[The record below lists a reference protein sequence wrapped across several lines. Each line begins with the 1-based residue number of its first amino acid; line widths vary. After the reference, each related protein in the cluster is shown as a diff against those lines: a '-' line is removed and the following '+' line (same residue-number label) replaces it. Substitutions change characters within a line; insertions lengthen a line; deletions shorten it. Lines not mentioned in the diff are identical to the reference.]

1 MRKIEIHTFSERT
14 SGSKSFRV
22 SPMRLV
28 VMGICFVLAVVGF
41 VLFSP
46 VKIVDSVADGDAV
59 SVYRQNRGISREIKK
74 VRESVDETILRAE
87 ETKLLRDSTVKLS
100 GLGFT
105 LDDALADDG
114 ANGLYP
120 RKSIREIETTFKNL
134 LNGVEKNPALA
145 ASIPVLHPL
154 KNGHA
159 VRNRFEMIHD
169 PFTEIDLPHRGIDF
183 VADVGD
189 TVYAT
194 GAGVV
199 AEVRSHRGFGLSV
212 KIEHTPGIK
221 TFYAHLGQSL
231 VQQGERVH
239 RGSPI
244 AIVNE
249 SGRESGVGLHYEIR
263 VNGVPVNPEDYFI
276 TK

>member
-1 MRKIEIHTFSERT
+1 MRKIEIHIFSERT
-14 SGSKSFRV
+14 SGNRNYRV
-22 SPMRLV
+22 SPLR
-28 VMGICFVLAVVGF
+28 F
-41 VLFSP
+41 VLFGVCVLLAVAGFVFFSP
-46 VKIVDSVADGDAV
+46 MQIVDNVSDGSIL
-59 SVYRQNRGISREIKK
+59 SVYRQNRVIKNEIKN
-74 VRESVDETILRAE
+74 VRATVDESILKAE
-87 ETKLLRDSTVKLS
+87 ETKLLRDSAMKLS

-105 LDDALADDG
+105 LEESFGDENVDWSS
-114 ANGLYP
+114 
-120 RKSIREIETTFKNL
+120 RKSLREIETSLKRL
-134 LNGVEKNPALA
+134 LAGLEKDTALA

-194 GAGVV
+194 GAGLVS
-199 AEVRSHRGFGLSV
+199 EVRPHRGFGLS
-212 KIEHTPGIK
+212 IK
-221 TFYAHLGQSL
+221 VDHSVHARTFYAHLGKAL
-231 VQQGERVH
+231 VHQGDWVR
-239 RGSPI
+239 RGEPI
-244 AIVNE
+244 AVVDE

-263 VNGVPVNPEDYFI
+263 IDGVPVNPEEFFI

>member
-14 SGSKSFRV
+14 SGSKTFRV
-22 SPMRLV
+22 TPLRIAV
-28 VMGICFVLAVVGF
+28 FVICLVLAVVGF
-41 VLFSP
+41 VIFSP
-46 VKIVDSVADGDAV
+46 MRIASNISDGDAL
-59 SVYRQNRGISREIKK
+59 SVYRQNRGINREIRK

-87 ETKLLRDSTVKLS
+87 EIKLLRDSAVKLS

-105 LDDALADDG
+105 LDDALYDESVDVSH
-114 ANGLYP
+114 
-120 RKSIREIETTFKNL
+120 RKSIREIEKSFKNL
-134 LNGVEKNPALA
+134 LSAIESNPALA

-183 VADVGD
+183 VAEVGD

-212 KIEHTPGIK
+212 KIEHTPGVK

-231 VQQGERVH
+231 VQPGERVH

-244 AIVNE
+244 AIINE

-263 VNGVPVNPEDYFI
+263 LNGVPVNPEDYFI

>member
-1 MRKIEIHTFSERT
+1 MRKIEIHTFSDRT
-14 SGSKSFRV
+14 SGSKTFRV
-22 SPMRLV
+22 TPLRLV
-28 VMGICFVLAVVGF
+28 ITGVCIVLAIVGF

-46 VKIVDSVADGDAV
+46 MKIVDSFADGDAM
-59 SVYRQNRGISREIKK
+59 SVYRQNRGINREIRK

-87 ETKLLRDSTVKLS
+87 ETKLLRDSAVKLS

-105 LDDALADDG
+105 LDDTLADDG
-114 ANGLYP
+114 TRDLYP

-134 LNGVEKNPALA
+134 LSGIEKNPALA

-194 GAGVV
+194 GGGVV

-212 KIEHTPGIK
+212 KIDHMPGIK
-221 TFYAHLGQSL
+221 TFYAHLGHAL
-231 VQQGERVH
+231 VQQGECVH

-244 AIVNE
+244 AIINE

>member
-14 SGSKSFRV
+14 SGSKTFRV
-22 SPMRLV
+22 TPLRIAV
-28 VMGICFVLAVVGF
+28 FVICLVLAVVGF
-41 VLFSP
+41 VIFSP
-46 VKIVDSVADGDAV
+46 MRIASNISDGDAL
-59 SVYRQNRGISREIKK
+59 SVYRQNRGINREIRK

-87 ETKLLRDSTVKLS
+87 EIKLLRDSAVKLS

-105 LDDALADDG
+105 LDDALYDESVDVSH
-114 ANGLYP
+114 
-120 RKSIREIETTFKNL
+120 RKSIREIEKSFKNL
-134 LNGVEKNPALA
+134 LSAIESNPALA

-194 GAGVV
+194 GGGVV

-212 KIEHTPGIK
+212 KIDHMPGIK
-221 TFYAHLGQSL
+221 TFYAHLGHAL

-244 AIVNE
+244 AIINE

>member
-14 SGSKSFRV
+14 SGSKTFRV
-22 SPMRLV
+22 TPLRIAV
-28 VMGICFVLAVVGF
+28 FVICLVLAVVGF
-41 VLFSP
+41 VIFSP
-46 VKIVDSVADGDAV
+46 MRIASNISDGDAL
-59 SVYRQNRGISREIKK
+59 SVYRQNRGINREIRK

-87 ETKLLRDSTVKLS
+87 EIKLLRDSAVKLS

-105 LDDALADDG
+105 LDDALYDESVDVSH
-114 ANGLYP
+114 
-120 RKSIREIETTFKNL
+120 RKSIREIEKSFKNL
-134 LNGVEKNPALA
+134 LSAIEKNPALA

-212 KIEHTPGIK
+212 KIEHTPGVK

-231 VQQGERVH
+231 VQPGERVH

-244 AIVNE
+244 AIINE

-263 VNGVPVNPEDYFI
+263 LNGVPVNPEDYFI